1 MIDISLLTEAAS
13 GGSFGSSDS
22 YVPAMEFTGELD
34 ESTFLTARAAILTEA
49 VGISE
54 FCHQSEEILTEA
66 VMNDLDRAVVISESA
81 IDTVVNKIKSII
93 DKIIAIFKGLINKIK
108 AFFYTLT
115 GKTDK
120 WVKLIRPRAR
130 AASQRKSK
138 GEVEANMHEWNVA
151 NIKKVLDSCKSET
164 DTIKTFDIETKAG
177 DLEDNATNKDMSDDE
192 IDKILIRELQV
203 SCNAAGNGKTPD
215 DLSQESLKS
224 ALNDVWEA
232 VSGGEKTTVT
242 IGVTKMIDEVDG
254 AKKLKSDLDK
264 ALSAAQSAYELAKK
278 KLNTVTTKRR
288 DKDDLKNL
296 YDNKDSEDENVKK
309 GRISRGENI
318 LKFYNGYS
326 RTLKFKADYVTG
338 STQAAIKAVKT
349 MCSEY
354 MGAVNHFVGVRDA
367 AVNK

>member
-1 MIDISLLTEAAS
+1 MIDISLLTEAVS
-13 GGSFGSSDS
+13 GGSFSGSDS
-22 YVPAMEFTGELD
+22 YTPAMEFTGDLD
-34 ESTFLTARAAILTEA
+34 ESTFLTARAAVLTEA

-54 FCHQSEEILTEA
+54 FCYQSEEILTEA

-81 IDTVVNKIKSII
+81 VDTVINKIKSII
-93 DKIIAIFKGLINKIK
+93 DKIIAVFKGLINKIK

-130 AASQRKSK
+130 AASQRKEK
-138 GEVEANMHEWNVA
+138 GEVEANMHEWKVE

-164 DTIKTFDIETKAG
+164 DTIKAYDIEGQAKN
-177 DLEDNATNKDMSDDE
+177 LESNATDKDMSDDE
-192 IDKILIRELQV
+192 IDKILIRELKIN
-203 SCNAAGNGKTPD
+203 CNAAGNGKAPD
-215 DLSQESLKS
+215 DLAQESMKS

-254 AKKLKSDLDK
+254 AKKLKTELDK
-264 ALSAAQSAYELAKK
+264 ALSAAQSAYEAAKK
-278 KLNTVTTKRR
+278 KLNTADKKRR
-288 DKDDLKNL
+288 DSEDVKTMYDAKD
-296 YDNKDSEDENVKK
+296 EDENTKK
-309 GRISRGENI
+309 ARIANMENV
-318 LKFYNGYS
+318 LKFYKGYS
-326 RTLKFKADYVTG
+326 RALKFKADYVTG

>member
-1 MIDISLLTEAAS
+1 MIDISLITEAVS
-13 GGSFGSSDS
+13 GGSFSGSDS

-34 ESTFLTARAAILTEA
+34 ESTFMTARAVVLTEA

-81 IDTVVNKIKSII
+81 VDTVINKIKSII

-130 AASQRKSK
+130 AASQRREK
-138 GEVEANMHEWNVA
+138 GEVEANMHEWKVE

-164 DTIKTFDIETKAG
+164 DDVKTFDIETKAK
-177 DLEDNATNKDMSDDE
+177 DLEDNATNQDMSDDE

-203 SCNAAGNGKTPD
+203 SCNAAGNGKAPD
-215 DLSQESLKS
+215 DLSQESMKS

-232 VSGGEKTTVT
+232 VSGGGKTTVT

-264 ALSAAQSAYELAKK
+264 ALSAAQSAYESAKK
-278 KLNTVTTKRR
+278 KLNTVDKNRRNKEDVKTMYDTKP
-288 DKDDLKNL
+288 
-296 YDNKDSEDENVKK
+296 DEAENIKK
-309 GRISRGENI
+309 GRISKMENI
-318 LKFYNGYS
+318 LKSYNGYS

-354 MGAVNHFVGVRDA
+354 MGAVNRFVGVRDA

>member
-1 MIDISLLTEAAS
+1 MIDISLLTEAVS
-13 GGSFGSSDS
+13 GGSFSGSDS
-22 YVPAMEFTGELD
+22 YVPTMEFTGELD
-34 ESTFLTARAAILTEA
+34 ESTFMTARAVVLTEA

-81 IDTVVNKIKSII
+81 VDTVINKIKSII

-138 GEVEANMHEWNVA
+138 GEVEANMHEWKVE

-164 DTIKTFDIETKAG
+164 DKIKTFDIETKAK
-177 DLEDNATNKDMSDDE
+177 DLENNATNKDMSDDE
-192 IDKILIRELQV
+192 IDKILIRELQI
-203 SCNAAGNGKTPD
+203 SCNAAGNGKAPD
-215 DLSQESLKS
+215 DLSQESMKS

-232 VSGGEKTTVT
+232 VSGGGKTTVT

-254 AKKLKSDLDK
+254 SKKLKSELDK
-264 ALSAAQSAYELAKK
+264 ALSAAQTAYEAAKK
-278 KLNTVTTKRR
+278 KLNTVDKNRRNDEEVKTMYDTKPEE
-288 DKDDLKNL
+288 
-296 YDNKDSEDENVKK
+296 SETVKK
-309 GRISRGENI
+309 DRIANMENI
-318 LKFYNGYS
+318 LKFYNAYS

-354 MGAVNHFVGVRDA
+354 MGAVNRFVGVRDA

>member
-1 MIDISLLTEAAS
+1 MIDISLITEAVS
-13 GGSFGSSDS
+13 GGSFSDSDS

-34 ESTFLTARAAILTEA
+34 ESTFMTARAVVLTEA

-54 FCHQSEEILTEA
+54 YCHQSEEILTEA

-81 IDTVVNKIKSII
+81 VDTVINKIKSII

-130 AASQRKSK
+130 AASQRREK

-164 DTIKTFDIETKAG
+164 DTVKAYDIEGQAKN
-177 DLEDNATNKDMSDDE
+177 LESGATDKDMTDDE
-192 IDKILIRELQV
+192 IDKKLISELKIT
-203 SCNAAGNGKTPD
+203 CNAAGNGKTPD
-215 DLSQESLKS
+215 DMSQESMKS

-264 ALSAAQSAYELAKK
+264 ALSAAQSAYESAKK

-288 DKDDLKNL
+288 DQGDLKNL
-296 YDNKDSEDENVKK
+296 YDTKDGESEDKK
-309 GRISRGENI
+309 KSRITTGENT

-326 RTLKFKADYVTG
+326 RALKFKADYVTG

-354 MGAVNHFVGVRDA
+354 MGAVNRFVGVRDA

>member
-1 MIDISLLTEAAS
+1 MIDISLLTEAVS
-13 GGSFGSSDS
+13 GGSFSGSDS

-34 ESTFLTARAAILTEA
+34 ESTFMTARAVVLTEA

-81 IDTVVNKIKSII
+81 VDTVINKIKSII

-138 GEVEANMHEWNVA
+138 GEVEANMHEWKIE

-164 DTIKTFDIETKAG
+164 DDVKAFDIETKAK

-203 SCNAAGNGKTPD
+203 SCNAAGNGKAPD
-215 DLSQESLKS
+215 DLSQESMKS

-232 VSGGEKTTVT
+232 VSGGGKTTVT

-254 AKKLKSDLDK
+254 SKKLKSELDK
-264 ALSAAQSAYELAKK
+264 ALSAAQTAYEAAKK
-278 KLNTVTTKRR
+278 KLNTIDKNRRNDEDVKTMYDTKA
-288 DKDDLKNL
+288 
-296 YDNKDSEDENVKK
+296 DEAETVKK
-309 GRISRGENI
+309 GRIAKMENV
-318 LKFYNGYS
+318 LKFYSGYS
-326 RTLKFKADYVTG
+326 RALKFKADYVTG

-354 MGAVNHFVGVRDA
+354 MGAVNRFVGVRDA